1 VAPSPQPVKPSWAW
15 QRLIVVAALFA
26 LAVAEALL
34 DWRRHPPNTRP
45 DGGLFNMRNG
55 PGDLSL
61 VLRLYAVEFLVAM
74 AALQPWRPRPRR
86 RWLGLAALA
95 FAMFGVLR
103 WLVGLHSPT
112 VMFGH
117 DALVL
122 VIALVLGASVLVF
135 NPGTLDSPVRA
146 PVT

>member
-1 VAPSPQPVKPSWAW
+1 
-15 QRLIVVAALFA
+15 
-26 LAVAEALL
+26 
-34 DWRRHPPNTRP
+34 
-45 DGGLFNMRNG
+45 MRNG